1 MAKYGRKIANIIS
14 IIIVLAGWIGIST
27 ANNMTWLL
35 MARILQGLSLGMTS
49 CVVPTVIGEYTSP
62 KNRGAFSMSM
72 SLVMA
77 LGTLVTHTL
86 GSYLYWK
93 TTALVCGCITF
104 VDLIMVASS
113 PESPSWLAD
122 QGRYDECKRVF
133 KWLRGDEELD
143 ELNRMVAAN
152 QLDKETKEDRR
163 TEGTK
168 SFKEKLAYIR
178 ITIKKIEFYKPILI
192 MIHLFTLGQWGGIN
206 VLAPYAMDVITNIVG
221 PETNAPPV
229 VIAIGV
235 TRIISSIIA
244 VYIIRRIKRRTMLFS
259 TVGMNTIIIF
269 ITAGYVYAKTHN
281 VFTSDH
287 PLIGIA
293 LILIHMFTVA
303 AGSLPLPYTI
313 AGEIFPLEYRSL
325 SSGISSVFC
334 SLNIFISVKTLP
346 YLFKTVGVHGAYIL
360 YGCILVHCLIVAW
373 FYLPE
378 TKDKTLQEIEDELRK
393 KNVRPEDVNAAQPLT
408 EWKSDGNRVEKE
420 QATRGK

>member
-62 KNRGAFSMSM
+62 TNRGAFSMSM
-72 SLVMA
+72 SLVMG

-163 TEGTK
+163 TEGTT

-178 ITIKKIEFYKPILI
+178 STIKKREFYKPILI

-346 YLFKTVGVHGAYIL
+346 YLFKIVGVHGAYIL